1 MIKMDRPYVICH
13 MLQSIDG
20 RIAGNFFRNVATQE
34 ITSVYNQMSDKYD
47 ADAIIYGSRTANEI
61 YIQGYITNSNQSLNV
76 ETQKKDFVFMNEK
89 TKWVV
94 VVDALGTLN
103 WNLDNLKNRRLKDRN
118 VIEILSENVSDTY
131 TDNLRKLGIS
141 YIFAGREKLSMK
153 MALEKLKNKFHI
165 ETALLQGGGI
175 VNASFSNENL
185 IDEISLI
192 ISPVVDGESNIP
204 SSFEA
209 SDFVK
214 PLLQPTS
221 EYSIVKTEILQ
232 RSGLWINYVKNR

>member
-1 MIKMDRPYVICH
+1 MDRPYVICH

-34 ITSVYNQMSDKYD
+34 ITSVYNQMSNKYD
-47 ADAIIYGSRTANEI
+47 ADAIVYGSRTANEI
-61 YIQGYITNSNQSLNV
+61 YTQGYISNSNQIHNV
-76 ETQKKDFVFMNEK
+76 KTQKKDFIFMNEK
-89 TKWVV
+89 TKWLV

-103 WNLDNLKNRRLKDRN
+103 WNLDNLKNERLKDRN

-131 TDNLRKLGIS
+131 TDYLRKLSIS
-141 YIFAGREKLSMK
+141 YIFAGKEKLSMK
-153 MALEKLKNKFHI
+153 IALEKLKNKFHI

-204 SSFEA
+204 SSFE
-209 SDFVK
+209 SSCFVK
-214 PLLQPTS
+214 PLLQSTS

>member
-1 MIKMDRPYVICH
+1 M
-13 MLQSIDG
+13 
-20 RIAGNFFRNVATQE
+20 
-34 ITSVYNQMSDKYD
+34 
-47 ADAIIYGSRTANEI
+47 
-61 YIQGYITNSNQSLNV
+61 
-76 ETQKKDFVFMNEK
+76 
-89 TKWVV
+89 
-94 VVDALGTLN
+94 N
-103 WNLDNLKNRRLKDRN
+103 WNLDNLKNERLKDRN

-131 TDNLRKLGIS
+131 TDYLRKLGIS
-141 YIFAGREKLSMK
+141 YIFAGKEKLSMK
-153 MALEKLKNKFHI
+153 IALEKLKNKFHI

-204 SSFEA
+204 SSFET

-214 PLLQPTS
+214 PLLRSTS